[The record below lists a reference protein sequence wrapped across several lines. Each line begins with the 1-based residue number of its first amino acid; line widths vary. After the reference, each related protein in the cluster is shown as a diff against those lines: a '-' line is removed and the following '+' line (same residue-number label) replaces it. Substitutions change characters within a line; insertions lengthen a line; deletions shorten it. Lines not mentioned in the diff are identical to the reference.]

1 MSDDTRPRPGQEPV
15 DPANIE
21 RLREE
26 VARLRSQIEDEVRT
40 RRIVVVDNAG
50 VERIRLSTEGDGC
63 GVRLLTDDGFER
75 LALESDPEHSA
86 LHISGRTDG
95 SGPTRVDVFV
105 VDPEDDAGAY
115 MGVEL
120 IDAGNSVA
128 GFTVVESRKPRMW
141 TAP

>member
-1 MSDDTRPRPGQEPV
+1 MSDDTRPRPSQELV
-15 DPANIE
+15 DPADIK

-26 VARLRSQIEDEVRT
+26 VARLRSQVEDEVRT

-63 GVRLLTDDGFER
+63 GVSLLTDDGFER
-75 LALESDPEHSA
+75 LTLESDPEHGTLRISA
-86 LHISGRTDG
+86 RSDG
-95 SGPTRVDVFV
+95 TGLSRIDVFAI
-105 VDPEDDAGAY
+105 DPEDDAGAY
-115 MGVEL
+115 VGMEL

-128 GFTVVESRKPRMW
+128 GFTVVESRAPRTW

>member
-1 MSDDTRPRPGQEPV
+1 MSDDTRPRPSDEPV
-15 DPANIE
+15 DPADIE

-63 GVRLLTDDGFER
+63 GVRLLTVDGFER
-75 LALESDPEHSA
+75 LTLESDPEHGA
-86 LHISGRTDG
+86 HHTSGRSDG
-95 SGPTRVDVFV
+95 TGPTRVDVFA
-105 VDPEDDAGAY
+105 VDPEDGAGAY
-115 MGVEL
+115 VGVEL

-128 GFTVVESRKPRMW
+128 GFTAVESRKPRTW